1 MGLGLQVGVNLAND
15 FHDGVRGVDTA
26 ERLGPP
32 RLTSSGL
39 APARSVLFAALASVL
54 VAGLS
59 GLALAA
65 VTTWWLVPI
74 GALAM
79 LALWLYSG
87 GPRPYAELGLGEVM
101 VFLFFGVMATAGS
114 AYVQAETVPAAAWWA
129 SVPMGLLAVAI
140 LVANN
145 LRDIPTDAVAGKRT
159 LAVRLGDRRTRTL
172 YRVCIVGAFA
182 AIVLGTLVDVLDE
195 GSGLSPWS
203 LLALAAAVAAVGPFQ
218 RVGQAEG
225 RDLIPVLVATARLQ
239 VVFGALLRARTVDR
253 GGERVSEGDVAFG
266 CARAVVGR
274 ARAERAHGACSLAG
288 VAFDA
293 DRARARAQRTDS
305 VHVHLD
311 ERAQR
316 VLRPRHC
323 EGTGR
328 PVVVACTSGTAA
340 ADLFPAVDRS
350 LDGAGPAR
358 APDRRSSARAPR
370 GRCEPDDRPGRAVR
384 TVRAVPR
391 RMRRSQARVPTG
403 RVHELVLESRDVS
416 MGVLAGAGAREPALS
431 GSRSSVPAA

>member
-1 MGLGLQVGVNLAND
+1 MTRLAVWVQGARPRTLGASITPVVVGTAAAGVFVPWRFVAALLVGLGLQVGVNLAND
-15 FHDGVRGVDTA
+15 YHDGVRGVDTR

-39 APARSVLFAALASVL
+39 APARSVLIASLGCVL
-54 VAGLS
+54 VAGVS

-65 VTTWWLVPI
+65 ATTWWLVPI

-218 RVGQAEG
+218 RVGQAQG
-225 RDLIPVLVATARLQ
+225 RGLIPVLVATARLQ
-239 VVFGALLRARTVDR
+239 VAFGA
-253 GGERVSEGDVAFG
+253 AFALG
-266 CARAVVGR
+266 LWI
-274 ARAERAHGACSLAG
+274 AEA
-288 VAFDA
+288 
-293 DRARARAQRTDS
+293 
-305 VHVHLD
+305 
-311 ERAQR
+311 
-316 VLRPRHC
+316 
-323 EGTGR
+323 
-328 PVVVACTSGTAA
+328 TS
-340 ADLFPAVDRS
+340 
-350 LDGAGPAR
+350 
-358 APDRRSSARAPR
+358 
-370 GRCEPDDRPGRAVR
+370 
-384 TVRAVPR
+384 
-391 RMRRSQARVPTG
+391 
-403 RVHELVLESRDVS
+403 
-416 MGVLAGAGAREPALS
+416 
-431 GSRSSVPAA
+431 

>member
-1 MGLGLQVGVNLAND
+1 MTRLAVWVQGARPRTLGASITPVVVGTSAAGVLVAWRFVAALLVGLGLQVGVNLAND
-15 FHDGVRGVDTA
+15 YHDGVRGVDTA

-39 APARSVLFAALASVL
+39 APAGSVLFAALASVL

-182 AIVLGTLVDVLDE
+182 AIVLGTLVDVLDD

-203 LLALAAAVAAVGPFQ
+203 LLALASAVAAVGPFR
-218 RVGQAEG
+218 RVGQAQG

-239 VVFGALLRARTVDR
+239 VAFGA
-253 GGERVSEGDVAFG
+253 AFALG
-266 CARAVVGR
+266 LWI
-274 ARAERAHGACSLAG
+274 AE
-288 VAFDA
+288 
-293 DRARARAQRTDS
+293 
-305 VHVHLD
+305 
-311 ERAQR
+311 
-316 VLRPRHC
+316 
-323 EGTGR
+323 
-328 PVVVACTSGTAA
+328 AA
-340 ADLFPAVDRS
+340 S
-350 LDGAGPAR
+350 
-358 APDRRSSARAPR
+358 
-370 GRCEPDDRPGRAVR
+370 
-384 TVRAVPR
+384 
-391 RMRRSQARVPTG
+391 
-403 RVHELVLESRDVS
+403 
-416 MGVLAGAGAREPALS
+416 
-431 GSRSSVPAA
+431 

>member
-1 MGLGLQVGVNLAND
+1 MTRLAVWVQGARPRTLGASITPVVVGTSAAGVLVAWRFVAALLVGLGMQIGVNLAND

-39 APARSVLFAALASVL
+39 APARSVMFAALASVL

-140 LVANN
+140 LVVNN

-172 YRVCIVGAFA
+172 YRACIVGAFA
-182 AIVLGTLVDVLDE
+182 AIVLGVLVDAVDQE
-195 GSGLSPWS
+195 SGLTPWS
-203 LLALAAAVAAVGPFQ
+203 LLALAAAVAAVGPFE
-218 RVGQAEG
+218 RVARAQG
-225 RDLIPVLVATARLQ
+225 RDLTGVLVGTARLQ
-239 VVFGALLRARTVDR
+239 VVFGALLAL
-253 GGERVSEGDVAFG
+253 GLWI
-266 CARAVVGR
+266 
-274 ARAERAHGACSLAG
+274 AE
-288 VAFDA
+288 
-293 DRARARAQRTDS
+293 
-305 VHVHLD
+305 
-311 ERAQR
+311 
-316 VLRPRHC
+316 
-323 EGTGR
+323 
-328 PVVVACTSGTAA
+328 AA
-340 ADLFPAVDRS
+340 
-350 LDGAGPAR
+350 
-358 APDRRSSARAPR
+358 
-370 GRCEPDDRPGRAVR
+370 
-384 TVRAVPR
+384 T
-391 RMRRSQARVPTG
+391 
-403 RVHELVLESRDVS
+403 
-416 MGVLAGAGAREPALS
+416 
-431 GSRSSVPAA
+431 

>member
-1 MGLGLQVGVNLAND
+1 MTRLAVWVQGARPRTLGASITPVVVGTSAAGVLVAWRFVAALLVGLGMQIGVNLAND

-218 RVGQAEG
+218 RVGQARG

-239 VVFGALLRARTVDR
+239 VAFGA
-253 GGERVSEGDVAFG
+253 AFALG
-266 CARAVVGR
+266 LWI
-274 ARAERAHGACSLAG
+274 AE
-288 VAFDA
+288 
-293 DRARARAQRTDS
+293 
-305 VHVHLD
+305 
-311 ERAQR
+311 
-316 VLRPRHC
+316 
-323 EGTGR
+323 
-328 PVVVACTSGTAA
+328 AA
-340 ADLFPAVDRS
+340 S
-350 LDGAGPAR
+350 
-358 APDRRSSARAPR
+358 
-370 GRCEPDDRPGRAVR
+370 
-384 TVRAVPR
+384 
-391 RMRRSQARVPTG
+391 
-403 RVHELVLESRDVS
+403 
-416 MGVLAGAGAREPALS
+416 
-431 GSRSSVPAA
+431 

>member
-1 MGLGLQVGVNLAND
+1 MTRLAVWVQGARPRTLGASITPVVVGTSAAGVLVAWRFVAALLVGLGMQIGVNLAND
-15 FHDGVRGVDTA
+15 FHDGIRGVDTA

-218 RVGQAEG
+218 RVGQAQG

-239 VVFGALLRARTVDR
+239 VAFGAAFALGLWIA
-253 GGERVSEGDVAFG
+253 EVA
-266 CARAVVGR
+266 
-274 ARAERAHGACSLAG
+274 
-288 VAFDA
+288 
-293 DRARARAQRTDS
+293 
-305 VHVHLD
+305 
-311 ERAQR
+311 
-316 VLRPRHC
+316 P
-323 EGTGR
+323 
-328 PVVVACTSGTAA
+328 
-340 ADLFPAVDRS
+340 
-350 LDGAGPAR
+350 
-358 APDRRSSARAPR
+358 
-370 GRCEPDDRPGRAVR
+370 
-384 TVRAVPR
+384 
-391 RMRRSQARVPTG
+391 
-403 RVHELVLESRDVS
+403 
-416 MGVLAGAGAREPALS
+416 
-431 GSRSSVPAA
+431 

>member
-1 MGLGLQVGVNLAND
+1 MTRLAVWVQGARPRTLGASITPVVVGTAAAGVFVPWRFVAALLVGLGLQVGVNLAND
-15 FHDGVRGVDTA
+15 YHDGVRGVDTR

-39 APARSVLFAALASVL
+39 APARSVLIASLGCVL
-54 VAGLS
+54 VAGVS

-65 VTTWWLVPI
+65 ATTWWLVPI

-218 RVGQAEG
+218 RVGQAQG

-239 VVFGALLRARTVDR
+239 VAFGAAFALGLW
-253 GGERVSEGDVAFG
+253 VAE
-266 CARAVVGR
+266 A
-274 ARAERAHGACSLAG
+274 
-288 VAFDA
+288 
-293 DRARARAQRTDS
+293 
-305 VHVHLD
+305 
-311 ERAQR
+311 
-316 VLRPRHC
+316 
-323 EGTGR
+323 
-328 PVVVACTSGTAA
+328 
-340 ADLFPAVDRS
+340 
-350 LDGAGPAR
+350 
-358 APDRRSSARAPR
+358 SS
-370 GRCEPDDRPGRAVR
+370 
-384 TVRAVPR
+384 
-391 RMRRSQARVPTG
+391 
-403 RVHELVLESRDVS
+403 
-416 MGVLAGAGAREPALS
+416 
-431 GSRSSVPAA
+431 